1 MRLYKAKKKKKLA
14 WWGGTAVTQ
23 PSFTLGYLVG
33 MLIEHQR
40 LSSFF
45 IVLSD
50 KNFHNSELKDT
61 REMKII
67 CMAHYFIKF
76 S

>member
-1 MRLYKAKKKKKLA
+1 
-14 WWGGTAVTQ
+14 VTQ

>member
-1 MRLYKAKKKKKLA
+1 
-14 WWGGTAVTQ
+14 VTQ
-23 PSFTLGYLVG
+23 PSFTLGYSVG

-40 LSSFF
+40 LFIIIIIIIII

-76 S
+76 

>member
-1 MRLYKAKKKKKLA
+1 
-14 WWGGTAVTQ
+14 VTQ
-23 PSFTLGYLVG
+23 PSFTLGYSVG

-40 LSSFF
+40 LFIIII

-76 S
+76 

>member
-1 MRLYKAKKKKKLA
+1 M
-14 WWGGTAVTQ
+14 TQ
-23 PSFTLGYLVG
+23 PSPTELHTGIFGWDANRAST
-33 MLIEHQR
+33 
-40 LSSFF
+40 SFF
-45 IVLSD
+45 YFIIVLSD
-50 KNFHNSELKDT
+50 KNFHNSEFKDT